1 MHFHK
6 MAYLY
11 VIDISCDIFTILFEL
26 EGIFMKQFN
35 HIFLL
40 LFSTDLILIQCYS
53 FHFLFSAFFL
63 IFCSQ
68 KPPFFGQVD
77 VTGNLRNGTLVAG
90 ISMTLIS
97 TFVPFTNLDDLIS
110 SGILVAFS
118 MTNSSLLLLR
128 QTSPEDSPFLL
139 EVLLFVFHVL
149 SFTLAL
155 SISRLQYS
163 WMKLL
168 CVIGLSLALVG
179 VVSMIVLRCKESN
192 SFGSSIPNDHD
203 KLRNSCTTY
212 ITYFQVPCM
221 PYLPLV
227 GAFINWYLLAQLQL
241 SALLLLLLYF
251 MIAVTG
257 YFSYGY
263 HHSFGNTRGWD
274 YNKREGLLVAHDRDK
289 SAVDNENTFLQRVIS
304 MPQVGVREL
313 T

>member
-1 MHFHK
+1 M
-6 MAYLY
+6 
-11 VIDISCDIFTILFEL
+11 E
-26 EGIFMKQFN
+26 QFN
-35 HIFLL
+35 HIILL
-40 LFSTDLILIQCYS
+40 FFSTDLFLIQCYS
-53 FHFLFSAFFL
+53 FHFLFSAFFF
-63 IFCSQ
+63 IFLSQ
-68 KPPFFGQVD
+68 KPSFFGQVD
-77 VTGNLRNGTLVAG
+77 ATGNLRNGTLVAG

-118 MTNSSLLLLR
+118 MTNTSLLLLR

-139 EVLLFVFHVL
+139 QVLLFAFHVL
-149 SFTLAL
+149 SFTFAL
-155 SISRLQYS
+155 SINRLQYS

-168 CVIGLSLALVG
+168 CVSGLSLALVG
-179 VVSMIVLRCKESN
+179 VLSMIVLKCKESN
-192 SFGSSIPNDHD
+192 TFGSGISNDHD
-203 KLRNSCTTY
+203 TLRNSCTTY
-212 ITYFQVPCM
+212 IAYFQVPCM

-241 SALLLLLLYF
+241 SALLMLLLYF

-274 YNKREGLLVAHDRDK
+274 YNKREGLLVARDRDK
-289 SAVDNENTFLQRVIS
+289 SAIENENTFLQRVIS
-304 MPQVGVREL
+304 MPQVGVREI